1 MHDSLPDLELLRCF
15 TSLHLERHLTRAATR
30 VGLSQPAMS
39 RALVRM
45 RDAFGDPL
53 FVRGP
58 RGMLPTPRADALAP
72 QIASVLEAAASL
84 VRANPMSLARAFT
97 LGTTDFF
104 DADLLPKL
112 IAQLASLAPNA
123 SIVTRPI
130 GVDLDDALATGRLDL
145 ALGVRMNVP
154 PGAMAQRLFADTFS
168 CAVRKDHPVKRLTL
182 ARFVELSHLFIAPGG
197 TPGGPVDSAL
207 ADLGMTRRIAARTF
221 SFLSAPAILARTDL
235 ILTAP
240 RRILEQA
247 AAPYQLRVLACPLE
261 LPEVSIYMMWHPRM
275 QADPAHAWFRGL
287 ITKATRGPA

>member
-1 MHDSLPDLELLRCF
+1 MRNMHDQLPDLELLRCF
-15 TSLHLERHLTRAATR
+15 ASLHQERHLTRAATR

-45 RDAFGDPL
+45 RDAFSDPL

-58 RGMLPTPRADALAP
+58 RGMLPTPRADSLAP
-72 QIASVLEAAASL
+72 QITGVLEAAAAL
-84 VRANPMSLARAFT
+84 VRTNPMSLARAFT

-112 IAQLASLAPNA
+112 IAQLAKLAPNA

-130 GVDLDDALATGRLDL
+130 GSDLDDALASGRLDL

-154 PGAMAQRLFADTFS
+154 PGAMTQKLFSDHFS

-197 TPGGPVDSAL
+197 TPGGPVDTAL
-207 ADLGMTRRIAARTF
+207 AELGLSRRIAARTF

-240 RRILEQA
+240 TRILEQA
-247 AAPYQLRVLACPLE
+247 VAPYQLRMLPCPLE
-261 LPEVSIYMMWHPRM
+261 LPEMSLHMMWHPRM
-275 QADPAHAWFRGL
+275 HADPAHAWFRGL
-287 ITKATRGPA
+287 LARAV